1 MGRTEDFERGG
12 PAEVRAAGS
21 RAGWP
26 GGGERIGVY
35 PGSFNPPTV
44 AHLAIAEEALRV
56 GALDRIVLV
65 VSKAPLG
72 KQEVSVPSLED
83 RLEVLRQVAGHRR
96 RLAVRL
102 TIDQLLADIA
112 DGADAVVLGADKWA
126 QVVDPVWYGGSEDAR
141 DEATARLPLALVAPR
156 PPFALPSPVP
166 GRVQPLKISEE
177 LSAVSSTAVRA
188 GRREW
193 MAAEAAAFDE
203 RTGAW
208 SDPDRYRAASQH
220 RRGAEG

>member
-1 MGRTEDFERGG
+1 MGTTGEFERARATDARDPGG
-12 PAEVRAAGS
+12 WPAAG
-21 RAGWP
+21 
-26 GGGERIGVY
+26 ERVGVY

-56 GALDRIVLV
+56 GALDRLLFV

-72 KQEVSVPSLED
+72 KPEVSVPSLED
-83 RLEVLRQVAGHRR
+83 RLEVLHQVARNRR
-96 RLAVRL
+96 GLGLRL

-112 DGADAVVLGADKWA
+112 EGADAVVLGADKWA
-126 QVVDPVWYGGSEDAR
+126 QVVDPVWYGGSEAAR

-166 GRVQPLKISEE
+166 GRVQPLKVSEE
-177 LSAVSSTAVRA
+177 LFEVSSSAVRA

-193 MAAEAAAFDE
+193 MAAEAAEFDE

-208 SDPDRYRAASQH
+208 SDPDRYRSGSQH
-220 RRGAEG
+220 LRGGEG